1 MGEWIVTDTTHT
13 GADDALIRLILGIT
27 IILLAYAPV
36 MRAVGTINQG
46 TNEYL
51 YQLPE
56 HLTASKEFDGDPN
69 TLNYIHDP
77 SLSPTSYSR

>member
-1 MGEWIVTDTTHT
+1 
-13 GADDALIRLILGIT
+13 
-27 IILLAYAPV
+27 